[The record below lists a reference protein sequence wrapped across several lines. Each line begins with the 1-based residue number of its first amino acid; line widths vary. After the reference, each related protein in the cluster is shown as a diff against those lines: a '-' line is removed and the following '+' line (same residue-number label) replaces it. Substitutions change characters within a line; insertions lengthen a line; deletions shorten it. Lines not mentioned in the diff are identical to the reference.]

1 LATAR
6 HVRVLPSASAAR
18 TIEAENRMGRSV
30 MEYTPEQRRHI
41 QEAFAA
47 ALDRLEAEGREPDRW
62 EEGCLAYAI
71 AAMACGMYAL
81 AATEIDVFATNGK
94 GRSPEANAS
103 FESSPPRF
111 TLEMF
116 RRGLIQV
123 RAFGD

>member
-1 LATAR
+1 MDY
-6 HVRVLPSASAAR
+6 SA
-18 TIEAENRMGRSV
+18 
-30 MEYTPEQRRHI
+30 EQRRQV
-41 QEAFAA
+41 QEGFAA

-62 EEGCLAYAI
+62 EEECLAYAI

-81 AATEIDVFATNGK
+81 AATEIDVFAANRK
-94 GRSPEANAS
+94 GHSPEAGAS